1 MEVGSSD
8 QPLSSIIPSW
18 VVVEREICRKELA
31 SFSDDDPTSAKAYAS
46 NGETVRVSFILRA
59 LPRASRLCVHCPEG
73 RELSCFDTI
82 LAAHGNAVLF
92 RLEVDYK
99 GLPAAR
105 YAADYFIYWASRDG
119 SRLSRLPRCYSTKE
133 EIAAAEL
140 GSWRRNPRLAPAP
153 GRSRGMGLLVTDG
166 GGDFVVAELHLNLA
180 RLEGDGVDAPLE
192 AQLFRLRA
200 VREGDDT
207 TGACEWACK
216 WEVKHAKARGGKA
229 KFRDLLCWWR
239 ADTVV
244 PYGRYLCWV
253 DYSRGVIFCDV
264 YHGSP
269 DLQYLSLPVDHIPF
283 GYPDP
288 CRIGWPQASRAVRI
302 TKYGTMKFINISRS
316 DGMLSGASEPGSD
329 FTITI
334 STLMHRSYDD
344 MGWEKDANATIGAAQ
359 LWNMEGYSDQL
370 PRVAP
375 QFPLLSMDDPNII
388 YFVLADGHTF
398 GAGAKAW
405 VVALSIDSSKV
416 LWYKHIKATP
426 SDEDAETIPYNIFH
440 SMPFFP
446 TEFSKHLRKAAPR
459 MKHCGDDEGCQEGPG
474 RCPLFDGP

>member
-18 VVVEREICRKELA
+18 VVVEHEICRKELA

-46 NGETVRVSFILRA
+46 NGELVRVSFILRA
-59 LPRASRLCVHCPEG
+59 LPGASRLCVHCPEG

-105 YAADYFIYWASRDG
+105 YAVDYFIYWASRNG
-119 SRLSRLPRCYSTKE
+119 PRLSRLPRCYSTEE

-153 GRSRGMGLLVTDG
+153 GRRGMGLLVTD

-192 AQLFRLRA
+192 APLFRLRS
-200 VREGDDT
+200 VKEVDT
-207 TGACEWACK
+207 TGACEW
-216 WEVKHAKARGGKA
+216 EVKHARARGDKKA

-244 PYGRYLCWV
+244 PCGSYLCWV

-269 DLQYLSLPVDHIPF
+269 DLQYLPLPVEHIPF

-288 CRIGWPQASRAVRI
+288 CRIGWPQASRAVCI
-302 TKYGTMKFINISRS
+302 TN
-316 DGMLSGASEPGSD
+316 DGMLSGVSEPGSD

-334 STLMHRSYDD
+334 STLMHHSYEH
-344 MGWEKDANATIGAAQ
+344 MGWEKDTNGTLGATQ
-359 LWNMEGYSDQL
+359 LWDMDGYSDQL

-388 YFVLADGHTF
+388 YFVLSEGHTL

-405 VVALSIDSSKV
+405 VVALNIDSSKV
-416 LWYKHIKATP
+416 LWYKDFKATP
-426 SDEDAETIPYNIFH
+426 SDEDAETTPYNMFCNL
-440 SMPFFP
+440 PFFP
-446 TEFSKHLRKAAPR
+446 TEFSEHLRKATPR
-459 MKHCGDDEGCQEGPG
+459 
-474 RCPLFDGP
+474 